1 MRRTPRDQY
10 DAPAPDATTVRYL
23 YGVITLA
30 AEQRC
35 KRNIP
40 PQRTLE
46 LALRYADTPR
56 SLHTRAPASCVLYV
70 PEAQGSLPSG
80 R

>member
-46 LALRYADTPR
+46 LALRYADMSR
-56 SLHTRAPASCVLYV
+56 SLRTRAPASCVLYV
-70 PEAQGSLPSG
+70 PEA
-80 R
+80 